1 MYEIQPASLHPSQ
14 RKLIAQPVGIH
25 WFKWQAATGIVTF
38 VFGERM
44 LAFDLSVAVTTYCLW
59 LVILQLRLLALYNL
73 NRKILALM
81 ACTFVLALVGT
92 STILGVALSQVTGN
106 IRGYPRCLVAMFISS
121 LLVISIPVHL
131 TSLSTSIC
139 AVTNLDAIS
148 YLYTFW
154 IPMMVSESVLC
165 ALVTVRAFERM
176 REARRSRRKF
186 TWMQNGRELVV
197 VLIRDSILYFLVY
210 VSSTSAKHMILHI
223 ILTSMPL
230 QPLRGVS
237 HQHYPFSPKQP
248 HNH

>member
-106 IRGYPRCLVAMFISS
+106 IRGYPRCLVSFSDLHTGPLIQFIDIN
-121 LLVISIPVHL
+121 LCRHQPRCHIISVYI
-131 TSLSTSIC
+131 
-139 AVTNLDAIS
+139 LDTDDG
-148 YLYTFW
+148 LG
-154 IPMMVSESVLC
+154 EC
-165 ALVTVRAFERM
+165 ALC
-176 REARRSRRKF
+176 SRH
-186 TWMQNGRELVV
+186 GSC
-197 VLIRDSILYFLVY
+197 I
-210 VSSTSAKHMILHI
+210 
-223 ILTSMPL
+223 
-230 QPLRGVS
+230 
-237 HQHYPFSPKQP
+237 
-248 HNH
+248 